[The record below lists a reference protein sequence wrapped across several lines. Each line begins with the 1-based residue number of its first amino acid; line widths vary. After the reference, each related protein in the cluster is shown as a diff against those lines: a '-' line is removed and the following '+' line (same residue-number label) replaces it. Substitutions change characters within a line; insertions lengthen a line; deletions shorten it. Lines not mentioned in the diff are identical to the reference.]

1 MAENAITKPFREIS
15 STLLSRFFKN
25 FQEEDKDDWTKN
37 AYMIMDMLGPNPE
50 TGDTGV
56 IDIPDDYVKTKNY
69 V

>member
-1 MAENAITKPFREIS
+1 MDQAY
-15 STLLSRFFKN
+15 FKN